1 MYIVIYIRTFNV
13 VHLNYFTNLRTM
25 YLPYAQNMCYYFTTQ
40 TATNGPKYP
49 QCWSKI
55 PKVLMS
61 IFTNPKHVLKIRPR
75 STDDCKDS
83 EIVHKSVKIHPFSV
97 Q

>member
-1 MYIVIYIRTFNV
+1 MYIVIYLYR
-13 VHLNYFTNLRTM
+13 
-25 YLPYAQNMCYYFTTQ
+25 YALFKWICSYFTTQ
-40 TATNGPKYP
+40 TATNGQKYP

-83 EIVHKSVKIHPFSV
+83 KNVRKSHKIRSFSV
-97 Q
+97 TGSVWV

>member
-1 MYIVIYIRTFNV
+1 MYIVIYLDTDM
-13 VHLNYFTNLRTM
+13 HCL
-25 YLPYAQNMCYYFTTQ
+25 CSYFTTQ
-40 TATNGPKYP
+40 TATNGQKYP

-61 IFTNPKHVLKIRPR
+61 IFTNPNHVLKIRPR

-83 EIVHKSVKIHPFSV
+83 KNVRKSHKIRFFSV
-97 Q
+97 TG